1 MDSNLIDPHFDTIP
15 ADEITEQERQAR
27 LNAPL
32 RHGLSIQDTVADTA
46 NHSVG
51 SRGVGTSDV
60 EAGPT
65 LDEHLSETVKSPKE
79 LLDPDK

>member
-1 MDSNLIDPHFDTIP
+1 MIDPHFDTIP
-15 ADEITEQERQAR
+15 ADELTEEERQAR
-27 LNAPL
+27 LKAPL
-32 RHGLSIQDTVADTA
+32 RHGLSIQDTIADAA

-51 SRGVGTSDV
+51 ARGVGTSDV

-65 LDEHLSETVKSPKE
+65 LDEHLSETVKGPKE